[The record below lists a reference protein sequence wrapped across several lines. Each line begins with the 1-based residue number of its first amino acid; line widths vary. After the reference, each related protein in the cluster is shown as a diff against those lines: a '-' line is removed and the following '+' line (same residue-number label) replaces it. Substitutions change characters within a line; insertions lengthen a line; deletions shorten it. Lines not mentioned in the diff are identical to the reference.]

1 MHLVADKCNSKNGE
15 SVIGTT
21 LRASGRKYA
30 RQKKKPCT
38 VLLCDV
44 VFAPPACTADARNRK
59 ASPVSISA
67 GTASSSF
74 GSLECSH
81 RWEPGTN

>member
-1 MHLVADKCNSKNGE
+1 MHLVVDKCNSKDGG
-15 SVIGTT
+15 SVIGARI
-21 LRASGRKYA
+21 RASGRKYA

-44 VFAPPACTADARNRK
+44 VFAPPACTADARNKK
-59 ASPVSISA
+59 ASPISISA
-67 GTASSSF
+67 GTASSDF